1 MSLKKFEMPVGQKV
15 KGYGLLNEYGEFD
28 FIPEQ
33 KGAREGEVKLIK
45 RGDGFTLSS
54 SKNCL
59 IVHVRI
65 TKGNRLE
72 VIKEFCENV
81 KQLMD
86 CFNNYEF

>member
-1 MSLKKFEMPVGQKV
+1 MGLKKFEMPVGQKV

-45 RGDGFTLSS
+45 RGESFTLSS

-59 IVHVRI
+59 IVHMRI
-65 TKGNRLE
+65 SKGNRLD
-72 VIKEFCENV
+72 VIKDFCKSINC
-81 KQLMD
+81 LMEV
-86 CFNNYEF
+86 FNNYEF

>member
-59 IVHVRI
+59 IVHIRI
-65 TKGNRLE
+65 SKGNRLD
-72 VIKEFCENV
+72 VIKDFCKNINL
-81 KQLMD
+81 LME
-86 CFNNYEF
+86 CFNSYEF